1 VNGEAVVLEAT
12 AISSSG
18 PFSLVVLE
26 PWAFQLASGQACQ
39 LVSAAWGGLGPYAC
53 GLPFLGAV
61 KVANCHVPDHAARYW
76 TAQCQ
81 AKAASIGIPFKPAI
95 VKKVWF

>member
-1 VNGEAVVLEAT
+1 
-12 AISSSG
+12 
-18 PFSLVVLE
+18 
-26 PWAFQLASGQACQ
+26 
-39 LVSAAWGGLGPYAC
+39 
-53 GLPFLGAV
+53 V